1 MSKIEGNYSGENSKV
16 KIHTLEIASNL
27 TGISVSRIEKY
38 CELGFL
44 ETGLYSFEDM
54 ALIER
59 IGILL
64 ELGINYE
71 GIRRIIE
78 LEGINKVLVD
88 ELKVEKNLNKK
99 YKIKRGTV

>member
-1 MSKIEGNYSGENSKV
+1 MIKKASNFSGENTKA
-16 KIHTLEIASNL
+16 KIHTFEIASNL
-27 TGISVSRIEKY
+27 TGVSLVRIEKY

-44 ETGLYSFEDM
+44 EKGLLSFEDM

-71 GIRRIIE
+71 GIKRIIE
-78 LEGINKVLVD
+78 LEGINKVL
-88 ELKVEKNLNKK
+88 KVEKNLNKK
-99 YKIKRGTV
+99 HKSK

>member
-1 MSKIEGNYSGENSKV
+1 MIKKASNFSGENTKA
-16 KIHTLEIASNL
+16 KIHTFEIASNL
-27 TGISVSRIEKY
+27 TGVSLVRIEKY

-44 ETGLYSFEDM
+44 EKGLLSFEDM

-71 GIRRIIE
+71 GIKRIIE

-99 YKIKRGTV
+99 HKSK